1 MLLYRLARYI
11 IRAMLRVF
19 FRQLDTVGR
28 EQVPGEG
35 LAPLIMAGNHPNSLI
50 DPALMIAFSGRIVF
64 FAAQDGLFRSRLSR
78 MVMGSLGAV
87 PIKRRSDH
95 GEGADNTGA
104 FQALFQALQ
113 DGHAIGI
120 FPEGLS
126 HGQASM
132 ARFKTGAARIALGFA
147 EEHPESGLC
156 VQPCGLTYV
165 RRRRFRSR
173 VLVQY
178 GAPIPISPDLR
189 QRYAQAPRE
198 TVQAFTAQIENA
210 LRDLTVNA
218 PDWATLRVLDGVRRL
233 YQPARIDLAQ
243 RVELARRFTQ
253 RYQDL
258 RDHPEVKRLYGRVDE
273 YLARLEAWGLCDRDL
288 AQPPTHG
295 AVARR
300 LAANLALIFLWLP
313 LAAPGLLLHAPLG
326 LLVAWAGARFT
337 PRADALATSK
347 LVLGLLVLLPVYAI
361 GLLTV
366 GCWAGWAWGLLAALL
381 LPLSGHAT
389 IRVLE
394 RGRSLGRILRRG
406 WRWMLLREELL
417 ALRVERKQLEAQ
429 VVQAV
434 ERFLPPQMKPLFPER
449 LAGEE
454 E

>member
-1 MLLYRLARYI
+1 MLLYRLARYV

-19 FRQLDTVGR
+19 FRQLETVGQ

-35 LAPLIMAGNHPNSLI
+35 QAPLIMAGNHPNSLI

-64 FAAQDGLFRSRLSR
+64 FAAQDGLFRNRLSR
-78 MVMGSLGAV
+78 LLMGSLGAV

-95 GEGADNTGA
+95 GDEIDNTAA
-104 FQALFQALQ
+104 FEALFGALEQ
-113 DGHAIGI
+113 GRAIGI

-126 HGQASM
+126 HGQASL

-147 EEHPESGLC
+147 ARHPGRGLR

-178 GAPIPISPDLR
+178 GAPIPISPELR

-198 TVQAFTAQIENA
+198 TVQAFTAQIEAA

-233 YQPARIDLAQ
+233 YQPPRIDLAQ
-243 RVELARRFTQ
+243 RVELARRFSQ
-253 RYQDL
+253 RYQQL
-258 RDHPEVKRLYGRVDE
+258 RDHPEVKALYQRVDE
-273 YLARLEAWGLCDRDL
+273 YLARLEAWGISDRDL
-288 AQPPTHG
+288 AQPPTQG

-300 LAANLALIFLWLP
+300 LASNLALIFLWLP
-313 LAAPGLLLHAPLG
+313 LAGPGLLLHAPLG

-347 LVLGLLVLLPVYAI
+347 LVLGLLVLVPVYVA
-361 GLLTV
+361 GLLAAA
-366 GCWAGWAWGLLAALL
+366 CWAGWAWALLAAQLQ
-381 LPLSGHAT
+381 PQSGHAT

-406 WRWMLLREELL
+406 WRWMLLRQELL
-417 ALRVERKQLEAQ
+417 ALRAERKQLEAQ

-434 ERFLPPQMKPLFPER
+434 ERFLPADMEPLFPER
-449 LAGEE
+449 LGGEE